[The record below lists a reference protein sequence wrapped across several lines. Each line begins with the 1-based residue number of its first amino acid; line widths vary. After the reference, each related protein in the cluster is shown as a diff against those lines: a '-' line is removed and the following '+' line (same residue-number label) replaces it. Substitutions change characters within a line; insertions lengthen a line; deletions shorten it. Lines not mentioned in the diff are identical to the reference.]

1 LTRNLER
8 ISGLRIAGQL
18 VALLALGTLTCAST
32 AAAQPAARRATDIA
46 ALAAYPGFYHGQ
58 PIVLRAE
65 IIQTGD
71 RVALVDPDEPR
82 ALRVAPGTV
91 SVPTG
96 RVEARGVFWDIG
108 RLMPDDPRI
117 TGNNLKALV
126 ESNAESDWPKP
137 GELLALQL
145 TDAFPVDTSSSPSL
159 RDLAL
164 DGAKHVNTQ
173 VTITGQFRGR
183 NLYADLPQA
192 PGVSRWDFVVKLADA
207 AVWVTGVQPKG
218 RGFDLSVNARIDTGR
233 WLEVSGTVKR
243 MGGLVWIES
252 PKISLGQPPASQPP
266 TETAAPQM
274 GPAPTVVF
282 SSPTAGETD
291 VPLDTRVRLQFSRDM
306 DPASFKDQVRVSFV
320 AAEGAERGEP
330 STLVP
335 QFTTAY
341 DAATRALSLRF
352 SERFPGTVRSRTVNI
367 ELLEGIK
374 ARDGAPLVPWT
385 LRFVLG
391 EN

>member
-1 LTRNLER
+1 MNSPVRT
-8 ISGLRIAGQL
+8 I
-18 VALLALGTLTCAST
+18 ALLALAALAWAVT
-32 AAAQPAARRATDIA
+32 AAAQPATRRATDIA

-65 IIQTGD
+65 LVQTGD
-71 RVALVDPDEPR
+71 RIALVDPDEPR
-82 ALRVAPGTV
+82 ALRVAPNGT
-91 SVPTG
+91 SMPTG
-96 RVEARGVFWDIG
+96 RVEVRGVFWDVG
-108 RLMPDDPRI
+108 RLMPDDPRV
-117 TGNNLKALV
+117 TGNNLKAVV
-126 ESNAESDWPKP
+126 ESNAEADWPKP

-145 TDAFPVDTSSSPSL
+145 TDAFPVNTSSSPSL

-164 DGAKHVNTQ
+164 DGAQHVNQQ

-183 NLYADLPQA
+183 NLYGDLPQA
-192 PGVSRWDFVVKLADA
+192 PGVSRWDFVLRLADA
-207 AVWVTGVQPKG
+207 AVWVTGTQPKG

-252 PKISLGQPPASQPP
+252 PKISLGQAPTSQPP
-266 TETAAPQM
+266 PETAVAQL

-282 SSPTAGETD
+282 SSPTGGESD

-306 DPASFKDQVRVSFV
+306 DAGSFKDQVRVTYV

-330 STLVP
+330 PTPAP

-352 SERFPGTVRSRTVNI
+352 AEPFPATVRFRSVNV
-367 ELLEGIK
+367 ELLSGIK
-374 ARDGAPLVPWT
+374 ARDGAAFVPWT
-385 LRFVLG
+385 LTFVLG
-391 EN
+391 GN